1 MGHPLLSFGT
11 TSWGFPLF
19 VSFAWGRVLGGLLFE
34 WLGGVQVV
42 LVHYVCCD
50 QDDQQHNYAVLQLGA
65 GLFFFPTHTKWML
78 MLIYLCHPRALH
90 EHYSI
95 AAMIVFLQEVTRT
108 SRLLG
113 PCFQT

>member
-50 QDDQQHNYAVLQLGA
+50 QDDQQHNYAVLQHGA
-65 GLFFFPTHTKWML
+65 GLFFFPNTHKMDANANL
-78 MLIYLCHPRALH
+78 SLSPRALH
-90 EHYSI
+90 EHH
-95 AAMIVFLQEVTRT
+95 RW
-108 SRLLG
+108 R
-113 PCFQT
+113 